1 MEPLPDF
8 MLEVSFDD
16 GKRVMYRTRTVPDR
30 AEVLFAE
37 AEKFTSSRYAKYKR
51 LAAE

>member
-37 AEKFTSSRYAKYKR
+37 AEKFTSSRYAKYRR
-51 LAAE
+51 LAVD